1 MSIAVDTREQRAQK
15 YRLRDWI
22 EVYVKPPSPEK
33 QVIRQTTFST
43 EAGELFWWNCEHFV
57 SVNDGAKISR
67 SMINKLKNR
76 MIPVDEFGKDIDLS

>member
-15 YRLRDWI
+15 YRLRDRI

-33 QVIRQTTFST
+33 EVF
-43 EAGELFWWNCEHFV
+43 EAGELFWWNHEHFV